1 MLSNF
6 KGCQGKREKIKKTD
20 LTSDCYLEI
29 GSLTP
34 LAVREGRLLDS
45 LLLPSSSASASD
57 WAATSSLSVE
67 LSSLETGVPSFLA
80 AL

>member
-1 MLSNF
+1 M
-6 KGCQGKREKIKKTD
+6 
-20 LTSDCYLEI
+20 
-29 GSLTP
+29 TP